1 MYSTTISWG
10 KNRETVFEP
19 ITDNTIWNLISRLQ
33 TLWDANVTTE
43 NFSAKIMND
52 EKLMYDGPINQLV
65 IDGLRYNV
73 MKEMME
79 NG

>member
-1 MYSTTISWG
+1 MYSTIISWG

-19 ITDNTIWNLISRLQ
+19 VTDDTIWNLIARLQ
-33 TLWDANVTTE
+33 SLWNANVTTE

-52 EKLMYDGPINQLV
+52 EKLMYDGPINQFV
-65 IDGLRYNV
+65 IDGFRYNV
-73 MKEMME
+73 MKEMMN